1 MATVSVPLVY
11 RSFWI
16 EALLQLAVVAPT
28 LVLVPLPDP
37 LPLVVLPHAAS
48 PAPSAS
54 TAAVIMIR
62 CI

>member
-16 EALLQLAVVAPT
+16 EALVQLAAVLPVVA
-28 LVLVPLPDP
+28 LVP

>member
-1 MATVSVPLVY
+1 MATVSTPLVY

-16 EALLQLAVVAPT
+16 EALVQLAAVAARGAL
-28 LVLVPLPDP
+28 LVP

>member
-1 MATVSVPLVY
+1 VY
-11 RSFWI
+11 RSFWTP
-16 EALLQLAVVAPT
+16 ALLQMATVLP
-28 LVLVPLPDP
+28 VLVPLPDP
-37 LPLVVLPHAAS
+37 LLLLVVLPHAAS